1 MAQVKV
7 CFICDLLLNLAMVS
21 GGSYGLSL
29 KPILVNQ
36 ICLVVERAHSLIIGT
51 HLGCLNW

>member
-21 GGSYGLSL
+21 RGSYGLSL